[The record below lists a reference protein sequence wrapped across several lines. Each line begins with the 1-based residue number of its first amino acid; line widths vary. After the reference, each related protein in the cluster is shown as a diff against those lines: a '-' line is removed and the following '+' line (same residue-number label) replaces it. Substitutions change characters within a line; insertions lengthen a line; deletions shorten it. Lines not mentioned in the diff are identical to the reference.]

1 MDDKAQIE
9 TSLHSI
15 NVKNCDPEKTA
26 FEAKKTENRLIL
38 EVPEDNNKFST
49 AYVASGTLMSIQ
61 DMMKD
66 LLQGDTSI
74 LERPEFTILNFNN
87 IIKALEWLSNNNL
100 LQDTTKNLLLTEGW
114 RINYRCKP
122 PKPEEFLTEQYIGAQ
137 AESLY
142 PCVKEILLESMNQIA
157 PYDTIVLSGC
167 IGLGKSTM
175 SVIINLYMTVLFA
188 LMWHPFKYF
197 GLAPSTIFT
206 QVYAAVSQK
215 KASELLFEPMI
226 NLLSQSPYFLR
237 VRTDQEVREI
247 SRSTDTPNTIAF
259 TSSSPSSV
267 LSFQNGA
274 NYKLIS
280 KPGGL
285 LGQTIITGT
294 FTELAFFT
302 DDGWT
307 DEKILKFFTKLRQRI
322 SSRMKG
328 NWMGKTIIDSSPNT
342 LESVIDKWI
351 WEDAPKSK
359 KNYIVTGSRWRF
371 FKESEFPEFYD
382 ENGNEIHN
390 FKVAFP
396 LFKGGNGM
404 LPKVIESEFELTQYD
419 PIDVLWCPKRQI
431 TGNGISSFIDKANE
445 NPIEFMRDF
454 AGIPAGSADRIFYN
468 QKTIE
473 ACFDNKLRN
482 VLKHITA
489 PAEEEP
495 EHLIWNQIR
504 DQFFVRVLNNW
515 YFYYEP
521 HLMRAISVD
530 QSTTGDSTCIAMSH
544 VEYDPDRI
552 DESTGEP
559 LKVFVTDFTIMIIP
573 KGGIINLDAIKFF
586 IYDLMTLGNISIGCV
601 SYDGFQS
608 DASRQFLKRMGIN
621 VDYLSVDKQ
630 NEPYMNFIDYVFH
643 GRFNVGRNIHVKN
656 NMKSIQMTKRK
667 QTGTTKIDHMKGN
680 IVHQDDSPWEL
691 NQIGINAKDALDA
704 VVGSL
709 YLINKYSEK
718 FVPYKKWNPNFIR
731 DTSSEGR
738 KESIGNVGHKMGLLI

>member
-15 NVKNCDPEKTA
+15 NVKNYDPEKTA
-26 FEAKKTENRLIL
+26 FEAKKTENKLIL
-38 EVPEDNNKFST
+38 EVPEDDNKVTTS
-49 AYVASGTLMSIQ
+49 YVTSGTLMSIQ

-66 LLQGDTSI
+66 LLQGDASI
-74 LERPEFTILNFNN
+74 LDRPEFTILNFNN
-87 IIKALEWLSNNNL
+87 VIKALEWLSNNNL
-100 LQDTTKNLLLTEGW
+100 LQDSTKNLLLTDGW
-114 RINYRCKP
+114 RINYRFKP
-122 PKPEEFLTEQYIGAQ
+122 PTPEEFLTEKYIGAQ
-137 AESLY
+137 ADALY
-142 PCVKEILLESMNQIA
+142 PCVRKIFCDAMNQTA
-157 PYDTIVLSGC
+157 PYDTIVLSSC
-167 IGLGKSTM
+167 IGLGKSTLTVCM
-175 SVIINLYMTVLFA
+175 NLYESVLFSD
-188 LMWHPFKYF
+188 MWHPFKYF
-197 GLAPSTIFT
+197 GLAPSSIFT

-215 KASELLFEPMI
+215 KASELLMEPMI
-226 NLLSQSPYFLR
+226 NVLSQSPFFVR
-237 VRTDQEVREI
+237 VRTSQEVLEAERETDI
-247 SRSTDTPNTIAF
+247 PDHFVWTTST
-259 TSSSPSSV
+259 PSSV
-267 LSFQNGA
+267 LMFQNGA

-285 LGQTIITGT
+285 LGQNIITGS

-302 DDGWT
+302 DEGWS
-307 DEKILKFFTKLRQRI
+307 DDKILTFFSKLRQRI

-371 FKESEFPEFYD
+371 FRESEFPEFYD
-382 ENGNEIHN
+382 EKGEEIHN

-404 LPKVIESEFELTQYD
+404 LPKVIETEFELAQYD
-419 PIDVLWCPKRQI
+419 PIDIIWCPKNQI
-431 TGNGISSFIDKANE
+431 TASGSNSFRDKALE
-445 NPIEFMRDF
+445 NPIEFMRDY
-454 AGIPAGSADRIFYN
+454 AGVPAGSADRIFYN
-468 QKTIE
+468 PKTIE

-482 VLKHITA
+482 ILKHITA

-495 EHLIWNQIR
+495 EHLIWNQVR
-504 DQFFVRVLNNW
+504 DQFFVRVLNDW

-521 HLMRAISVD
+521 HLIRAISVD
-530 QSTTGDSTCIAMSH
+530 QSTTGDATCIAMSH

-608 DASRQFLKRMGIN
+608 DASKQFLKRMGIN

-643 GRFNVGRNIHVKN
+643 GRFNIGRNLHVKN

-667 QTGTTKIDHMKGN
+667 QTGTTKIDHMKGDL
-680 IVHQDDSPWEL
+680 VHNDEAPWEL
-691 NQIGINAKDALDA
+691 NQIGVNAKDALDA

-738 KESIGNVGHKMGLLI
+738 KDSIGNVGRKMGLLI